1 MLSTF
6 QARQLFL
13 VRSAWENSVLPVD
26 KITPTTKVLKRN
38 DQSIYG
44 FCPQWKKQCLYCF
57 IKFAVHCLS
66 THWFAQIGTVYICWP
81 VSGTNVATEIY
92 PKTEKTWTRNT
103 NTRRKR
109 KRRWLQKWT
118 SDWESRRQCRTTDKC
133 DTWWLHMV
141 TSCQSELF

>member
-1 MLSTF
+1 MSTF

-13 VRSAWENSVLPVD
+13 VCSAWENSVLPVD

-38 DQSIYG
+38 YQRIYG
-44 FCPQWKKQCLYCF
+44 FCPQRQKQCLYCF
-57 IKFAVHCLS
+57 NKVRSTAFVHTL
-66 THWFAQIGTVYICWP
+66 ICSNRDSIYMLACKWNC
-81 VSGTNVATEIY
+81 NVTTEIY
-92 PKTEKTWTRNT
+92 PKTEKTWTTNT
-103 NTRRKR
+103 NTRRMR

-133 DTWWLHMV
+133 DTWWLYMV